1 MMKKAALIVLS
12 VLMITSFAACR
23 KSGDLGEQTKVNDSG
38 VVEYN
43 TVGTFDYSEFAKEHE
58 KNSTKEGFVNT
69 KESACRDKGTAK
81 ALAEK
86 ELADDF
92 TYDTVK
98 IAYDRTEGIWK
109 VEFSQNAQG
118 TGKLSVCIEDTGITK
133 LIVKE

>member
-1 MMKKAALIVLS
+1 MPPFLVVKIP
-12 VLMITSFAACR
+12 
-23 KSGDLGEQTKVNDSG
+23 GDGFLNTLFKRSLGEPAEVF
-38 VVEYN
+38 
-43 TVGTFDYSEFAKEHE
+43 FDFGRVDCIAHIV
-58 KNSTKEGFVNT
+58 TGP
-69 KESACRDKGTAK
+69 CRDKGTAK
-81 ALAEK
+81 TLAEK

-118 TGKLSVCIEDTGITK
+118 TGKLSVCIEDSGITK